1 MEKALHPKQQTTYSQ
16 SYETVFEDAYEN
28 ELISRNPLLKI
39 NNLTPEKAD
48 PFNQSQ
54 LKAIKELLSS
64 YHRPQDSLW

>member
-1 MEKALHPKQQTTYSQ
+1 
-16 SYETVFEDAYEN
+16 VFEDAYED

-39 NNLTPEKAD
+39 NNLSTEPPEKAD
-48 PFNQSQ
+48 PFNQSL